1 DVADRTCPALVIT
14 GSLVVSGIANG
25 ACNPTIHTT
34 FTLRM
39 PPAIRAKA
47 MTASATLWAFGMR
60 CGLVIA
66 GPALSAFGAR
76 LLLIGFAATQ
86 TLAMGGV
93 ALVSL
98 RERARGAPEPVP
110 A

>member
-1 DVADRTCPALVIT
+1 MAALMGWV
-14 GSLVVSGIANG
+14 
-25 ACNPTIHTT
+25 
-34 FTLRM
+34 R
-39 PPAIRAKA
+39 
-47 MTASATLWAFGMR
+47 ATLWAFGMPL
-60 CGLVIA
+60 GLFIA

-76 LLLIGFAATQ
+76 PVLIGFAATQ

-98 RERARGAPEPVP
+98 RERARGAPEPVT